1 LGFKLGRNL
10 TLNRWDLGGEIVP
23 THGALSKAG
32 KVRMQTP
39 KIEPQKEKSSSG
51 PRISNRKLYHNRVE
65 LCRNIGQFKMDRYRR
80 R

>member
-1 LGFKLGRNL
+1 
-10 TLNRWDLGGEIVP
+10 VP

-39 KIEPQKEKSSSG
+39 KIEATAKSNSLG
-51 PRISNRKLYHNRVE
+51 PRVSNRKLYHNRVE
-65 LCRNIGQFKMDRYRR
+65 LCRNIGQFKMDSYRR

>member
-1 LGFKLGRNL
+1 MGLKLGRNL
-10 TLNRWDLGGEIVP
+10 ELGGEIVP

-39 KIEPQKEKSSSG
+39 KIEQTAKKRSAG
-51 PRISNRKLYHNRVE
+51 PRVKNRKLYHYRVE
-65 LCRNIGQFKMDRYRR
+65 LCRNIGQFKMDSYRR

>member
-1 LGFKLGRNL
+1 M
-10 TLNRWDLGGEIVP
+10 P

-32 KVRMQTP
+32 KVRAQTP
-39 KIEPQKEKSSSG
+39 KIEVTTKKGTSG
-51 PRISNRKLYHNRVE
+51 PRVSKHKLYHNRVE

>member
-1 LGFKLGRNL
+1 M
-10 TLNRWDLGGEIVP
+10 P

-39 KIEPQKEKSSSG
+39 KIGSTTKKGSSG
-51 PRISNRKLYHNRVE
+51 PRVSKRRLYHNRVE
-65 LCRNIGQFKMDRYRR
+65 LCRTIGQFKMDRYRR

>member
-1 LGFKLGRNL
+1 M
-10 TLNRWDLGGEIVP
+10 P

-39 KIEPQKEKSSSG
+39 KIEATKKKSASG
-51 PRISNRKLYHNRVE
+51 PKVSNRKLYHNRVK
-65 LCRNIGQFKMDRYRR
+65 LNRNIGQFKMNSYRR